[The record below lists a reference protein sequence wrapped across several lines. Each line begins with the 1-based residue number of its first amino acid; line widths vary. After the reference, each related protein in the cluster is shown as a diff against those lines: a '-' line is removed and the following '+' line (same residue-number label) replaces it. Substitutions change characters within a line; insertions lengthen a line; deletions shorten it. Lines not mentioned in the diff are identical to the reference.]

1 MENLM
6 ELQIYSLN
14 QNVIVMTDEQVET
27 LRKQIA
33 VIISLRV

>member
-1 MENLM
+1 M